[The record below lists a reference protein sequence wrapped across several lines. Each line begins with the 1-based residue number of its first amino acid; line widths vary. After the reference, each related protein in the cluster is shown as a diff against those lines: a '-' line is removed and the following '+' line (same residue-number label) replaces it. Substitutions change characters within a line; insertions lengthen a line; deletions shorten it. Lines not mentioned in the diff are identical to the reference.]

1 MDKMEILLEQLELAQ
16 LVEQLKTARLNKVVI
31 EDNIFYFEIHLS
43 SLLDYHEYTELLKHR
58 NLFHMSAILNL
69 Y

>member
-43 SLLDYHEYTELLKHR
+43 SLLDYHEYTELLKHT
-58 NLFHMSAILNL
+58 
-69 Y
+69 